1 LEGGRYVFFKNKT
14 SLYYCIDYVLFGSQP
29 NMGCNQFGF
38 LRTNPLYDE
47 TVIDYRS
54 AAMTANILEL
64 SGRDTTLLKY
74 QINRIVPKNLTSL
87 IYYVMTTKNSN
98 IATELAARQN
108 SNGSWNNDVGLTA
121 LACLSLIKVDKT
133 SATAA
138 NGINFIQSNQN
149 PDGGWGN
156 NGSEVITTAMVLKVF
171 KALGIYNSGVQKGL
185 AWLLSSQGSDGGWG
199 SNISTAWACVALEEY
214 DINNVQ
220 LKEAIKYLRLNIN
233 NDGGWGIHQGE
244 ASNLYAS
251 ALVIWALRG
260 YNWTLWEVSMGLYY
274 LEKEAYQ
281 QKYINSPLVYNS
293 ISETLHLLK
302 DIPEYSLI
310 YSHYWGWLRK
320 FPEQANTE
328 HISRKTS
335 LLASN
340 DEDTSTLVNRLIQ
353 NQNSDGGWGFG
364 SGYSSDPL
372 DTALALRA
380 LLDSGYADFAGYQ
393 KVLAYFNS
401 HQNSDGSFSIKKNS
415 DGQVYLTALIVEELE
430 RLNKILDCSYIINSS
445 RQWLINQK
453 NGSGGYGDGMLE
465 TARTLRVI
473 INDLYSSELE
483 SALAYI
489 DESKLTNGSWNED
502 ALTTAAVL
510 SVLNRVK
517 PNLTISAA
525 DLVFTPEVTY
535 LNGNTTINVTIR
547 NTGLAK
553 AENIAVRLYDGAP
566 GIGTLIGTETIA
578 LLAPQQNAVAV
589 FTWNAT
595 TTGAHEFTVVI
606 DADNQIS
613 ESDENDN
620 RASKI
625 LNVLPKV
632 DLSLAIGDIIITPED
647 PGPADTL
654 TIKAMVRNLGY
665 LDSGAFKVVFYNGD
679 PEAGGIALAAVD
691 CLNVPGQGVAEVSFS
706 AKLPEGNYQIYAVV
720 DSENQ
725 IIEDKED
732 NNRSSRELTIEKRVD
747 LAISYH
753 NIVFSKDDPIEGDLV
768 TIYATVVNKREE
780 PVGNVPVAFYLGN
793 PTEDGQLMGT
803 VVLDQISGNSTALA
817 ELNWNTAGITG
828 RQLIYVLVDPENT
841 VKEVDKSNNQ
851 ALQII
856 YISARPDLTGTVTAY
871 NMSEGTPGNILIS
884 VKNQGGIPASNVKV
898 RVFLGEIATGRQLG
912 EDIVISSIAAEVPAL
927 QQTAI
932 WYSKSKLQLS
942 IDKRLV

>member
-1 LEGGRYVFFKNKT
+1 
-14 SLYYCIDYVLFGSQP
+14 
-29 NMGCNQFGF
+29 
-38 LRTNPLYDE
+38 
-47 TVIDYRS
+47 
-54 AAMTANILEL
+54 
-64 SGRDTTLLKY
+64 
-74 QINRIVPKNLTSL
+74 
-87 IYYVMTTKNSN
+87 
-98 IATELAARQN
+98 
-108 SNGSWNNDVGLTA
+108 
-121 LACLSLIKVDKT
+121 
-133 SATAA
+133 
-138 NGINFIQSNQN
+138 
-149 PDGGWGN
+149 
-156 NGSEVITTAMVLKVF
+156 
-171 KALGIYNSGVQKGL
+171 
-185 AWLLSSQGSDGGWG
+185 
-199 SNISTAWACVALEEY
+199 
-214 DINNVQ
+214 
-220 LKEAIKYLRLNIN
+220 
-233 NDGGWGIHQGE
+233 
-244 ASNLYAS
+244 
-251 ALVIWALRG
+251 
-260 YNWTLWEVSMGLYY
+260 
-274 LEKEAYQ
+274 
-281 QKYINSPLVYNS
+281 
-293 ISETLHLLK
+293 
-302 DIPEYSLI
+302 
-310 YSHYWGWLRK
+310 
-320 FPEQANTE
+320 
-328 HISRKTS
+328 
-335 LLASN
+335 
-340 DEDTSTLVNRLIQ
+340 
-353 NQNSDGGWGFG
+353 
-364 SGYSSDPL
+364 GYSSDPL

>member
-1 LEGGRYVFFKNKT
+1 MFKKILLLTLLSILIFSLPNVAATGIEYLQSQTLTEANQNYRSLAMVTKTLFTMGQDVTTLKSRLGGAISDENLITQAFSLLATSNPSLAAKLAESQNYDGSWYNDTYLTALITYVLKETNLEATVAQGGANYLRNRPNADGGWGDDGRSTSQDTALVLMILKKAGYNDDITRKGLEWLLLHQGGEGGWGNNINT
-14 SLYYCIDYVLFGSQP
+14 AWACLALDE
-29 NMGCNQFGF
+29 
-38 LRTNPLYDE
+38 LRTNPDELEKAVDYLKLLINKDGGWGIYPGEASDPFTSALVLLALHKYDS
-47 TVIDYRS
+47 T
-54 AAMTANILEL
+54 L
-64 SGRDTTLLKY
+64 SEVAKG
-74 QINRIVPKNLTSL
+74 
-87 IYYVMTTKNSN
+87 
-98 IATELAARQN
+98 LAYMQKLVEDEAWVN
-108 SNGSWNNDVGLTA
+108 KA
-121 LACLSLIKVDKT
+121 LAYYNISEIYHLLWDDPEFASIKGSYLSFLKEFPDQQNYDYLARKISLMAKT
-133 SATAA
+133 GEDAA
-138 NGINFIQSNQN
+138 ELVTQLLAGQN
-149 PDGGWGN
+149 PDGGWG
-156 NGSEVITTAMVLKVF
+156 
-171 KALGIYNSGVQKGL
+171 
-185 AWLLSSQGSDGGWG
+185 
-199 SNISTAWACVALEEY
+199 
-214 DINNVQ
+214 
-220 LKEAIKYLRLNIN
+220 
-233 NDGGWGIHQGE
+233 
-244 ASNLYAS
+244 
-251 ALVIWALRG
+251 
-260 YNWTLWEVSMGLYY
+260 
-274 LEKEAYQ
+274 
-281 QKYINSPLVYNS
+281 
-293 ISETLHLLK
+293 
-302 DIPEYSLI
+302 
-310 YSHYWGWLRK
+310 
-320 FPEQANTE
+320 
-328 HISRKTS
+328 
-335 LLASN
+335 
-340 DEDTSTLVNRLIQ
+340 
-353 NQNSDGGWGFG
+353 FG
-364 SGYSSDPL
+364 PGYSSDPL

-430 RLNKILDCSYIINSS
+430 RLNKVLDCSYITNSS

-768 TIYATVVNKREE
+768 TIYATVVNKREILSKITKKSDLRRSLVY
-780 PVGNVPVAFYLGN
+780 PFFRANSFINSAKILHPS
-793 PTEDGQLMGT
+793 
-803 VVLDQISGNSTALA
+803 SGIAL
-817 ELNWNTAGITG
+817 
-828 RQLIYVLVDPENT
+828 
-841 VKEVDKSNNQ
+841 
-851 ALQII
+851 
-856 YISARPDLTGTVTAY
+856 
-871 NMSEGTPGNILIS
+871 
-884 VKNQGGIPASNVKV
+884 
-898 RVFLGEIATGRQLG
+898 
-912 EDIVISSIAAEVPAL
+912 
-927 QQTAI
+927 
-932 WYSKSKLQLS
+932 
-942 IDKRLV
+942 